1 MTDFVGRSEYTNQQ
15 VEVTQNPLNTPD
27 ELKVLIELY
36 KASVEEYR
44 FQVSLN
50 WDRNKF
56 YVLLNSGLITANCGL
71 LRLPGFKFAE
81 FLTAPLFVLG
91 FLTGWLGYKTLRKGI
106 EYRRRAIVKKAEV
119 EKKLSAYSDV
129 IPIDTTAGMR
139 EVKSLLGDS
148 EKYIQKPL
156 RPGTINYFL
165 ATLFVLLMGLNAIAL
180 IYLVV
185 TSIDFSIFQNLDTS
199 SFTDFIQRKPL

>member
-1 MTDFVGRSEYTNQQ
+1 M
-15 VEVTQNPLNTPD
+15 TQNSINTPD

-44 FQVSLN
+44 FQVNLN
-50 WDRNKF
+50 WDRSKF
-56 YVLLNSGLITANCGL
+56 YVLLNSGLITASCGL
-71 LRLPGFKFAE
+71 LRIPGFKFAE

-106 EYRRRAIVKKAEV
+106 EYRRRAVVKKAEI
-119 EKKLSAYSDV
+119 ENKLGAYSDV

-139 EVKSLLGDS
+139 EVKSLMGDA

-156 RPGTINYFL
+156 RAGTINYFL
-165 ATLFVLLMGLNAIAL
+165 ATLFILLMGLNGVAL
-180 IYLVV
+180 VYLIV
-185 TSIDFSIFQNLDTS
+185 TSVDFSIFQNLDIS
-199 SFTDFIQRKPL
+199 SFTDFI